1 MSTTSTSSELKPFIT
16 TISYKQASL
25 GVLLAIAFGYGI
37 FIGKFY
43 LDPIIIS
50 MFNWSMLNFFSNLYL
65 IQVTLPSHLFYL
77 DMGFKFLTDTPACFG
92 WFFGGIIVGSY
103 YKRKNA
109 HFNGVKGSWKS
120 FSISIMAIELIFI
133 GGALYY
139 LISYLVSTLLGVNFM
154 SINFMSITQFF
165 GGLILFSLTFFI
177 TPGFWLSISFVLLG
191 GVLGSKATRPAE
203 VPTPPKKAPKIVREV
218 KPAVAK
224 PVVKKPVPAVAK
236 PMVTKPA
243 PAVAK
248 PIVAKPAPSVAKP
261 APISVKVP
269 PKPPI
274 VSKVGPTPDDARF
287 TEEVLR
293 TKKCPKCK
301 KPFQD
306 QRIKLIES
314 GKDTFCPG
322 CLKVVKGKVAGPAV
336 TPTISTE
343 IQKKRDEVKE
353 IIKVGQELLDK
364 NEEEKAMA
372 FFEDAILLAKEMNA
386 QDLLDEIERILR
398 GG

>member
-1 MSTTSTSSELKPFIT
+1 
-16 TISYKQASL
+16 
-25 GVLLAIAFGYGI
+25 
-37 FIGKFY
+37 
-43 LDPIIIS
+43 
-50 MFNWSMLNFFSNLYL
+50 SMLNFFSNLYL
-65 IQVTLPSHLFYL
+65 FQVTLPSHLFYL

-92 WFFGGIIVGSY
+92 WFFGGIVLGSY

-120 FSISIMAIELIFI
+120 FQIAIMAIELIFI

-139 LISYLVSTLLGVNFM
+139 LVSYLISSLLGGNFM
-154 SINFMSITQFF
+154 SINFMSITPFF
-165 GGLILFSLTFFI
+165 GGLMLFLLTFFI
-177 TPGFWLSISFVLLG
+177 TPGFWLSLSFVLLG
-191 GVLGSKATRPAE
+191 GVLGSKATRAAE
-203 VPTPPKKAPKIVREV
+203 VPTPPKKAPKIVPEA

-224 PVVKKPVPAVAK
+224 PA
-236 PMVTKPA
+236 VTKP
-243 PAVAK
+243 VTK
-248 PIVAKPAPSVAKP
+248 PFVTQPVAKPAVTKPVTKPFVTQPVAKP
-261 APISVKVP
+261 AVIKPTPSVMAP
-269 PKPPI
+269 PKPPVI
-274 VSKVGPTPDDARF
+274 SKAGITDDDRRF

-293 TKKCPKCK
+293 TRTCPKCK

-322 CLKVVKGKVAGPAV
+322 CLKVVKGRVSVPAIA
-336 TPTISTE
+336 PAISPD

-353 IIKVGQELLDK
+353 IIKVGVELLDK

-372 FFEDAILLAKEMNA
+372 FFEDAIMLAKEINA
-386 QDLLDEIERILR
+386 QDLLNEIERILR